1 MKSAKVLVALFLY
14 GCFMVRECAQHDNN
28 EPVKTALLQTWAEK
42 LYFELWNCGEY
53 ITNRKSLQSKYNKE
67 SKLEARNGQI
77 LVANISSVIKSMMDK
92 KQQSLKRI
100 LESVE
105 QVAVSAHDDEP
116 PGNDYKIRNAKP
128 QKATPNTNIL
138 LDDLK
143 ENSHFYHTPVNTTY
157 SSVHIPTYVYD
168 RATDVI
174 KAIKWSENLDATFKK
189 NYETD
194 PRLSWQYFG
203 STTGFMRQFPAM
215 EWPDKPDKPEDLY
228 DCRMRPWYVEAAASP
243 KDILILVDNSGSM
256 MGQSKIIARHVI
268 NTLLDTL
275 SVNDFVNVLVFS
287 NVTNEVVPCF
297 KGLLV
302 QATLAN
308 IRELKLGVENIA
320 DPNNISDFSEALTK
334 AFDTLETYRERN
346 MGAMCNQA
354 IMLVTDGVP
363 ENFYE
368 LFKSHNW
375 KNGTMGMPVRV
386 FTYLISREL
395 PEIRDMQW
403 MACAN
408 HGYFVHL
415 STVEEVR
422 EQVVHYLPVMA
433 RPLVLHQSHHPVIW
447 TPLYADVT
455 DPKMTDYLWEQ
466 EECQQQ
472 YDDTMSYKKT
482 KDQFFYPIN
491 IAKRE
496 QDRKRKELDQNVN
509 VNRQK
514 KHNLITSLAMPAFDK
529 KTEMTKV
536 AHLLGVVGTDV
547 PEADLREAMS
557 PHILGVNNYAF
568 IVTNNGFIV
577 THPDLRPVFG
587 DILKPNYNS
596 IDVTEV
602 ELVESDNNAR
612 DFDRS
617 ILTLRDYI
625 INQTTGDREITVK
638 YHYDNIRRATTAE
651 RHYYYSIVEG
661 TPFTVVVA
669 LQEKHFGYRVK
680 IPERFQNLNT
690 TRTSL
695 LDFFKDDEWRIHP
708 DWLYCRYAYDDGD
721 NTSFKTPEDELKHF
735 LKRISKTDNTWNK
748 WPPPRFYS
756 ESYDSNGSILPEEKF
771 DCKCYCDKEL
781 MLSLIYDA
789 NMTKG
794 IFTEAKND
802 TEKKKNP
809 AAVLMSL
816 LPRTEFEK
824 RFGVTL
830 AFVATHSGLTRWMDY
845 EDKPKTPYNPDNH
858 ENQQP
863 HFIEENVYSIEEV
876 WYRRAVE
883 YNMVNDESYVYSV
896 PFENENIKSTLV
908 TASQAVFVTS
918 KENKKKGAAAVVGY
932 QFRHSALQELFLN
945 ITRQCYSETGCTSS
959 KDTCQSL
966 ERDCYILD
974 NNGYIIA
981 SENPMDTGKFFGKV
995 KGPIMNMMVEEKIY
1009 KKITIFDYQGVC
1021 FKREN
1026 EDDSNSSSFLYT
1038 PIHHLKQLIGWL
1050 IGRVLWLAAHSNFQ
1064 WMVSQAQAIFEDI
1077 PDYQED
1083 EESNYSTDTFSS
1095 FKIEGEKALKYVK
1108 INRTRPKSCDR
1119 VVDLFTLTSKIP
1131 EKIERKSMCAR
1142 PYELRKIMNTN
1153 LILLVVNGRCPETSK
1168 SENFDTLPQEVMYDE
1183 FNNSLGCHKA
1193 FYSLPRRRPKTAC
1206 IRTHP
1211 DEHEIYDK
1219 MCGSSTMITIT
1230 PITLSI
1236 IFFSTF
1242 NLIRFL

>member
-14 GCFMVRECAQHDNN
+14 GCCMVRECLQHDNP
-28 EPVKTALLQTWAEK
+28 EPIKTALLQTWAEK

-67 SKLEARNGQI
+67 AKLEGRNGQI
-77 LVANISSVIKSMMDK
+77 LVANISSVIKTMMDK

-105 QVAVSAHDDEP
+105 QVAVSAHDDAP
-116 PGNDYKIRNAKP
+116 PGAEYKVRNAKP
-128 QKATPNTNIL
+128 NKATPHTNIL
-138 LDDLK
+138 LNDLK
-143 ENSHFYHTPVNTTY
+143 ENSHFYHTPVNATY

-174 KAIKWSENLDATFKK
+174 KALKWSENLDVAFRK
-189 NYETD
+189 NYEID

-215 EWPDKPDKPEDLY
+215 EWPDKPHNTEDLY

-275 SVNDFVNVLVFS
+275 SVNDYVNVLVFS
-287 NVTNEVVPCF
+287 NVTSEVVPCF
-297 KGLLV
+297 KNLLV

-320 DPNNISDFSEALTK
+320 DPNNISDFSIALTM
-334 AFDTLETYRERN
+334 AFETLEMYRERN

-368 LFKSHNW
+368 LFKSYNW

-386 FTYLISREL
+386 FTYLIGREV
-395 PEIRDMQW
+395 PEIRDMKW

-455 DPKMTDYLWEQ
+455 DPKMTDYLWEK
-466 EECQQQ
+466 EECQEQ
-472 YDDTMSYKKT
+472 YNKTISYKET
-482 KDQFFYPIN
+482 KNKFFSPKN
-491 IAKRE
+491 IAKRKR
-496 QDRKRKELDQNVN
+496 DRLKKELDQNLN

-602 ELVESDNNAR
+602 ELVDSDNTAR
-612 DFDRS
+612 VFDRS

-638 YHYDNIRRATTAE
+638 YHYDNMRRATTAE
-651 RHYYYSIVEG
+651 RHFYYSIVEG

-680 IPERFQNLNT
+680 IPDRFQNLNT
-690 TRTSL
+690 TRSSL
-695 LDFFKDDEWRIHP
+695 LDYFKDDEWRIHP

-721 NTSFKTPEDELKHF
+721 DTSFKTPEDELRHF
-735 LKRISKTDNTWNK
+735 LKRIAKTDNTWNK

-756 ESYDSNGSILPEEKF
+756 ESYD
-771 DCKCYCDKEL
+771 CDKDL

-802 TEKKKNP
+802 TEKKKK
-809 AAVLMSL
+809 
-816 LPRTEFEK
+816 TEFEK

-845 EDKPKTPYNPDNH
+845 EDKPKTPLNSNNY
-858 ENQQP
+858 EKQQP
-863 HFIEENVYSIEEV
+863 HFIDENVYSIEEV

-896 PFENENIKSTLV
+896 PFDNENIKSTLV

-918 KENKKKGAAAVVGY
+918 KENKKKAAAAVVGY
-932 QFRHSALQELFLN
+932 QFRHSALQELFSN
-945 ITRQCYSETGCTSS
+945 ITKQCYSETGCTPI

-981 SENPMDTGKFFGKV
+981 SENAMDTGQFFGNV
-995 KGPIMNMMVEEKIY
+995 KGPIMKMMVEEKIY
-1009 KKITIFDYQGVC
+1009 NNITIFDYQGVC
-1021 FKREN
+1021 FKLEN

-1050 IGRVLWLAAHSNFQ
+1050 IGRVLWLTAHSNFQ
-1064 WMVSQAQAIFEDI
+1064 WMVSQAQAIFEDV

-1083 EESNYSTDTFSS
+1083 EESTYSADTSAK
-1095 FKIEGEKALKYVK
+1095 FKIEGEAALQFVRIK
-1108 INRTRPKSCDR
+1108 RTRPKSCDR
-1119 VVDLFTLTSKIP
+1119 FVNLYTLNSKIP
-1131 EKIERKSMCAR
+1131 EKIEHKSICAR

-1153 LILLVVNGRCPETSK
+1153 LILLVVNGHCPLESK
-1168 SENFDTLPQEVMYDE
+1168 KSNNFDTVPKEVEYTK
-1183 FNNSLGCHKA
+1183 FNNSLNCHKA
-1193 FYSLPRRRPKTAC
+1193 FYRLPRRRPKTAC

-1219 MCGSSTMITIT
+1219 MCGKGTIITIT
-1230 PITLSI
+1230 PKTLLI
-1236 IFFSTF
+1236 VFFLC
-1242 NLIRFL
+1242 LIL

>member
-1 MKSAKVLVALFLY
+1 MSSAKVIVILFFY
-14 GCFMVRECAQHDNN
+14 TCTVRECVQHDF

-67 SKLEARNGQI
+67 AKLEGRNGQV
-77 LVANISSVIKSMMDK
+77 LAANISSVIKSMMDK
-92 KQQSLKRI
+92 KHQALKRI
-100 LESVE
+100 LDIVE
-105 QVAVSAHDDEP
+105 EVAVSAHDKAA
-116 PGNDYKIRNAKP
+116 PGNEYKVRNAKP
-128 QKATPNTNIL
+128 KTATVNTSL
-138 LDDLK
+138 PLDYLTV
-143 ENSHFYHTPVNTTY
+143 NSHFYNTPVNVSY
-157 SSVHIPTYVYD
+157 SSVHVPTYVYD
-168 RATDVI
+168 RASDVI
-174 KAIKWSENLDATFKK
+174 KAIKWSEHLDETFKK
-189 NYETD
+189 NYEKD

-203 STTGFMRQFPAM
+203 STTGFMRQYPAM
-215 EWPDKPDKPEDLY
+215 EWPNKPVDLY

-297 KGLLV
+297 EGLLV

-308 IRELKLGVENIA
+308 IRELKLGVEHIA
-320 DPNNISDFSEALTK
+320 EPNNISDFSEALTR
-334 AFDTLETYRERN
+334 AFETLEKYRERN

-386 FTYLISREL
+386 FTYLIGREV
-395 PEIRDMQW
+395 PEIRDMKW

-447 TPLYADVT
+447 TPLYADVI
-455 DPKMTDYLWEQ
+455 DPKMTDYEWEIK
-466 EECQQQ
+466 ECLQQRT
-472 YDDTMSYKKT
+472 DTISYKKT

-491 IAKRE
+491 EAKRKHSRMK
-496 QDRKRKELDQNVN
+496 QELNQNLN
-509 VNRQK
+509 INRQK
-514 KHNLITSLAMPAFDK
+514 KYNLITSLAMPAFDK

-547 PEADLREAMS
+547 PESDLREAMS
-557 PHILGVNNYAF
+557 PHLLGVNNYAF

-577 THPDLRPVFG
+577 THPDLRPVFE

-596 IDVTEV
+596 IDLTEV
-602 ELVESDNNAR
+602 ELVDSDNNPR
-612 DFDRS
+612 EFDQS

-625 INQTTGDREITVK
+625 INQTTGDQEITVK
-638 YHYDNIRRATTAE
+638 YHYDDMRRATTAD
-651 RHYYYSIVEG
+651 RHYYYSVVEG
-661 TPFTVVVA
+661 TPFTLVVA

-680 IPERFQNLNT
+680 IPDRFQSLNT
-690 TRTSL
+690 TRASL
-695 LDFFKDDEWRIHP
+695 LDYFKDDEWRIHP
-708 DWLYCRYAYDDGD
+708 DWLYCRYDYDED
-721 NTSFKTPEDELKHF
+721 NRTSFKSREEELRHF
-735 LKRISKTDNTWNK
+735 LNRISQKNNSWNK

-756 ESYDSNGSILPEEKF
+756 ESYNSNGTKKSEEKF
-771 DCKCYCDKEL
+771 DCKCDKDL
-781 MLSLIYDA
+781 MLNLIYDA
-789 NMTKG
+789 NLTKG

-845 EDKPKTPYNPDNH
+845 DNYEDKTKIPSDSDDSEKNKK
-858 ENQQP
+858 
-863 HFIEENVYSIEEV
+863 HFIDENVYSIEEV

-896 PFENENIKSTLV
+896 PFENENIKSSLV

-918 KENKKKGAAAVVGY
+918 KENKKKAAAAVVGY
-932 QFRHSALQELFLN
+932 QFRHSALQELFTN
-945 ITRQCYSETGCTSS
+945 ITRQCYSETGCTPEIH
-959 KDTCQSL
+959 TCL
-966 ERDCYILD
+966 ATDRDCYILD

-981 SENPMDTGKFFGKV
+981 SENIIETGQFFGNV
-995 KGPIMNMMVEEKIY
+995 KGSIMNMLVEEKIY
-1009 KKITIFDYQGVC
+1009 KKIIIYDYQGVC
-1021 FKREN
+1021 FKPDK
-1026 EDDSNSSSFLYT
+1026 EDDANSSSFLYT
-1038 PIHHLKQLIGWL
+1038 PIHHVKQLIGWL
-1050 IGRVLWLAAHSNFQ
+1050 IGRLLWLAAHSNFQ

-1083 EESNYSTDTFSS
+1083 EENNYSSDTSS
-1095 FKIEGEKALKYVK
+1095 NLKYEGEKALKYVM
-1108 INRTRPKSCDR
+1108 IHRTRPKTCDR
-1119 VVDLFTLTSKIP
+1119 VVNLFTLASKIP
-1131 EKIERKSMCAR
+1131 EKVERKSCAR

-1153 LILLVVNGRCPETSK
+1153 LILLVVNECKDKLTK
-1168 SENFDTLPQEVMYDE
+1168 TVKFDTLPQEVPYNE
-1183 FNNSLGCHKA
+1183 SLSCHKA
-1193 FYSLPRRRPKTAC
+1193 ANSLPRCRPKTAC

-1219 MCGSSTMITIT
+1219 MCGKGTTIA
-1230 PITLSI
+1230 PTLLVF
-1236 IFFSTF
+1236 FFSLF
-1242 NLIRFL
+1242 NFI

>member
-1 MKSAKVLVALFLY
+1 
-14 GCFMVRECAQHDNN
+14 
-28 EPVKTALLQTWAEK
+28 
-42 LYFELWNCGEY
+42 
-53 ITNRKSLQSKYNKE
+53 
-67 SKLEARNGQI
+67 
-77 LVANISSVIKSMMDK
+77 
-92 KQQSLKRI
+92 
-100 LESVE
+100 
-105 QVAVSAHDDEP
+105 
-116 PGNDYKIRNAKP
+116 
-128 QKATPNTNIL
+128 
-138 LDDLK
+138 
-143 ENSHFYHTPVNTTY
+143 HFN
-157 SSVHIPTYVYD
+157 
-168 RATDVI
+168 
-174 KAIKWSENLDATFKK
+174 
-189 NYETD
+189 
-194 PRLSWQYFG
+194 
-203 STTGFMRQFPAM
+203 
-215 EWPDKPDKPEDLY
+215 
-228 DCRMRPWYVEAAASP
+228 
-243 KDILILVDNSGSM
+243 KDILFLI
-256 MGQSKIIARHVI
+256 
-268 NTLLDTL
+268 
-275 SVNDFVNVLVFS
+275 
-287 NVTNEVVPCF
+287 
-297 KGLLV
+297 

-320 DPNNISDFSEALTK
+320 DPNNISDFSEALTR

-455 DPKMTDYLWEQ
+455 DPKMTDYLWEK
-466 EECQQQ
+466 EECHQQ
-472 YDDTMSYKKT
+472 YNDTISYKKT
-482 KDQFFYPIN
+482 KDKFFYPKN

-529 KTEMTKV
+529 KTEMNITIRRLINDNYWVWETKETKV

-612 DFDRS
+612 VFDRS

-680 IPERFQNLNT
+680 IPERFQTLNT
-690 TRTSL
+690 TRTTL

-721 NTSFKTPEDELKHF
+721 
-735 LKRISKTDNTWNK
+735 
-748 WPPPRFYS
+748 
-756 ESYDSNGSILPEEKF
+756 
-771 DCKCYCDKEL
+771 KEL

-802 TEKKKNP
+802 TDKKKK
-809 AAVLMSL
+809 
-816 LPRTEFEK
+816 TEFEK

-845 EDKPKTPYNPDNH
+845 EDKPKTSYNSDNH

-863 HFIEENVYSIEEV
+863 HFIDENVYSIEEV

-932 QFRHSALQELFLN
+932 QFRHSALQELFSN
-945 ITRQCYSETGCTSS
+945 ITKQCYSETGCTPA

-974 NNGYIIA
+974 NNA
-981 SENPMDTGKFFGKV
+981 SENPMDTGKFFGK
-995 KGPIMNMMVEEKIY
+995 EY
-1009 KKITIFDYQGVC
+1009 
-1021 FKREN
+1021 
-1026 EDDSNSSSFLYT
+1026 
-1038 PIHHLKQLIGWL
+1038 PIHHMKQLIGWL

-1064 WMVSQAQAIFEDI
+1064 WMVSQAQAIFEDV

-1083 EESNYSTDTFSS
+1083 EESNYSSDTISS

-1131 EKIERKSMCAR
+1131 EKVERKSMCAR

-1153 LILLVVNGRCPETSK
+1153 LILLVVNGRCPESSK
-1168 SENFDTLPQEVMYDE
+1168 SENFDTLPEEVMYDE
-1183 FNNSLGCHKA
+1183 FNSSLGCHKA

-1219 MCGSSTMITIT
+1219 MCG
-1230 PITLSI
+1230 
-1236 IFFSTF
+1236 
-1242 NLIRFL
+1242 